1 MAETV
6 FVPLTV
12 GGGVRK
18 VEDIRLL
25 LNAGADKVS
34 INSAAVFNPEFVQ
47 EASQRF
53 GAQCIVVAI
62 DAKKTGENKWE
73 IFTHGG
79 RKPTGIDAI
88 EWSVKMADFGAGELL
103 ITSMDADGTKA
114 GYDIALMRQIND
126 RVNIPTIASGGMRY
140 WLLQFSILVSTPF
153 QKLSNI
159 WLSKGLKCV
168 FKREYYSKNQPLK
181 IIV

>member
-18 VEDIRLL
+18 VEDIRAL

-47 EASQRF
+47 EASQHF

-62 DAKKTGENKWE
+62 DAKKLVTTNGK
-73 IFTHGG
+73 
-79 RKPTGIDAI
+79 
-88 EWSVKMADFGAGELL
+88 SLL
-103 ITSMDADGTKA
+103 TVAVNQRV
-114 GYDIALMRQIND
+114 LMPLN
-126 RVNIPTIASGGMRY
+126 
-140 WLLQFSILVSTPF
+140 
-153 QKLSNI
+153 
-159 WLSKGLKCV
+159 GL
-168 FKREYYSKNQPLK
+168 
-181 IIV
+181 